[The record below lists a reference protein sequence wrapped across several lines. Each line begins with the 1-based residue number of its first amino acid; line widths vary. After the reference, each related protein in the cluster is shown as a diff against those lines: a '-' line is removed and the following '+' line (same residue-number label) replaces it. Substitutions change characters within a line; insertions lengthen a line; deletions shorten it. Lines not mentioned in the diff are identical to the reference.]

1 MAYINS
7 LEEIQS
13 LIGDI
18 GTWPSE
24 IINYILVGNKIVKIF
39 LE

>member
-18 GTWPSE
+18 ETWPSE
-24 IINYILVGNKIVKIF
+24 IINSILVEEYDRIKYF
-39 LE
+39 